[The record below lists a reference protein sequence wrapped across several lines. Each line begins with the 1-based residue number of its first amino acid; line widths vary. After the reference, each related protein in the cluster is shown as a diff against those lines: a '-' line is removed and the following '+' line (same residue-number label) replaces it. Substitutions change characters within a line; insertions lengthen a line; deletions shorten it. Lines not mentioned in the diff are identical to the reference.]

1 MPGLDHD
8 ALAAL
13 ERAGWDEL
21 CSSSGGGFYGDLML
35 PEGLMVL
42 VNGAVLGRDAVVA
55 SLDEA
60 PAWDRYE
67 LSDER
72 LVPVG
77 SAAAALVYRAEAHRG
92 DEDPFEALMVS
103 TYVLV
108 DGSPRLA
115 LFQQTPTPR

>member
-8 ALAAL
+8 ALVAL
-13 ERAGWDEL
+13 ERAGWDAL
-21 CSSSGGGFYGDLML
+21 CASTGGGFYGDLML
-35 PEGLMVL
+35 SEGLMVL
-42 VNGAVLGRDAVVA
+42 VNGAVLNRDAVVA
-55 SLDEA
+55 SLDQA

-72 LVPVG
+72 LVPIG
-77 SAAAALVYRAEAHRG
+77 PGAAALVYGAEAYRG

-115 LFQQTPTPR
+115 LYQQTPTPR